1 MSVGMQTVHYG
12 IEMFHVRQK
21 GSTPDKRKKS
31 DKQKKFSRFLKKEEG
46 EGETTINIAQKRT
59 GDLLRENK
67 NTATHDKSL
76 VSDDT
81 CGTIIDAEV

>member
-1 MSVGMQTVHYG
+1 MSVGMQPIHHG
-12 IEMFHVRQK
+12 KEMFHVRQK
-21 GSTPDKRKKS
+21 DSTPDKRKKG
-31 DKQKKFSRFLKKEEG
+31 DKQKKFSWFLKEKEG
-46 EGETTINIAQKRT
+46 EREITKNIAQRRT
-59 GDLLRENK
+59 GDLLKENN

>member
-1 MSVGMQTVHYG
+1 MSVGMQPTHYG
-12 IEMFHVRQK
+12 IEMFHVRQN

-31 DKQKKFSRFLKKEEG
+31 GKQKKFSLFLKKEEG
-46 EGETTINIAQKRT
+46 EGEITKNIVQRRT
-59 GDLLRENK
+59 GDLLRENN

-76 VSDDT
+76 VSEDL

>member
-1 MSVGMQTVHYG
+1 MQAVQYG
-12 IEMFHVRQK
+12 IEMFHVRQN
-21 GSTPDKRKKS
+21 GSPHDKRKKS
-31 DKQKKFSRFLKKEEG
+31 DKQKKFSRFLKNEEG
-46 EGETTINIAQKRT
+46 EGEIPINIAQKRT

-67 NTATHDKSL
+67 NAATHDKSS